1 MAWLAMLLAVF
12 LDAALRPFW
21 PEFLGLHRAPPD
33 LPLLV
38 ALYVGLRA
46 RERGALFLAA
56 ALGAMK
62 DCMSAWPLGHFAFV
76 YGVAAL
82 LAHRA
87 RSLFPVDAPAGEA
100 AATLAVSVAT
110 ALVAFA
116 LRALAARPGGDA
128 LGLALLGSLATAAA
142 ASPAFALLDRSRA
155 FRRAL
160 GRRRYE
166 FAA

>member
-1 MAWLAMLLAVF
+1 MLLAVF
-12 LDAALRPFW
+12 LDAALRPLW
-21 PEFLGLHRAPPD
+21 PAFLGLHRAPPD

-38 ALYVGLRA
+38 ALYVGIRA
-46 RERGALFLAA
+46 RERGALFLAP

-62 DCMSAWPLGHFAFV
+62 DGMSAWPLGHFAFV

-87 RSLFPVDAPAGEA
+87 RTIFPVDAPAGA
-100 AATLAVSVAT
+100 AAAALSVSA
-110 ALVAFA
+110 AAAFVAFA

-128 LGLALLGSLATAAA
+128 LGLALLGCLATAAA
-142 ASPAFALLDRSRA
+142 APLAFALLDRSRA
-155 FRRAL
+155 FRGVL
-160 GRRRYE
+160 GRHRYD